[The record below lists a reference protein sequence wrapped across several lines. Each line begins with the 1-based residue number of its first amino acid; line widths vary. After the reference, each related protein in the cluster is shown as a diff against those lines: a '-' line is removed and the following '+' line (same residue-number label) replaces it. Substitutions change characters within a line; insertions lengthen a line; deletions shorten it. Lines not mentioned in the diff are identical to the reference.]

1 MEPIIDFFVDM
12 IGIEAVHGAAL
23 TDYLL
28 QRSARRV
35 ANNIA
40 KLPILLKSTRPN
52 SPKNP

>member
-1 MEPIIDFFVDM
+1 MEPIIDFFVDR

-35 ANNIA
+35 ATNIA
-40 KLPILLKSTRPN
+40 KLSSLLR
-52 SPKNP
+52 KNHE